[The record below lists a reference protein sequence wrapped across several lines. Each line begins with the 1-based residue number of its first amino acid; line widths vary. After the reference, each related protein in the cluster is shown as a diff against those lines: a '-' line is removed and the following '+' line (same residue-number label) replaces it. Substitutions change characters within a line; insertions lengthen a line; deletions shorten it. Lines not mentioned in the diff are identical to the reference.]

1 LNESENTMT
10 NPLQTYL
17 HDHLAGASL
26 AIDLVGFLRDE
37 HAGEPLGRFAA
48 ELLTEIEAD
57 RATLIG
63 LAIRVGTRPGR
74 VKQAAAWLAEKA
86 SRLKFSRASAAEF
99 GTFEAL
105 EFLALGILGKR
116 LLWRAL
122 RTALAGDPRAADVD
136 FDELA
141 TRAEAQ
147 FDAVE
152 ERRLEF
158 ARRALG
164 AARSA

>member
-1 LNESENTMT
+1 MT
-10 NPLQTYL
+10 TPLHTYI

-26 AIDLVGFLRDE
+26 AIDLVGFLREE
-37 HAGEPLGRFAA
+37 HAGQPLGRFAA
-48 ELLTEIEAD
+48 ELLTDIEAD
-57 RATLIG
+57 RAALIH
-63 LAIRVGTRPGR
+63 LAECVGTQPGR

-86 SRLKFSRASAAEF
+86 SRLKFGRASAAEF

-122 RTALAGDPRAADVD
+122 RAALGGDPRVADVD

-141 TRAEAQ
+141 ARAEAQ
-147 FDAVE
+147 FNAVE
-152 ERRLEF
+152 ERRLEL
-158 ARRALG
+158 ARRALD
-164 AARSA
+164 AARPA

>member
-1 LNESENTMT
+1 MT
-10 NPLQTYL
+10 NPLHTYM

-37 HAGEPLGRFAA
+37 HAAQPLGQFAA
-48 ELLTEIEAD
+48 ELLAEIEAD
-57 RATLIG
+57 RAVLAG
-63 LAIRVGTRPGR
+63 LAERIGTQPGP

-86 SRLKFSRASAAEF
+86 SRLKFGRASAAEF

-122 RTALAGDPRAADVD
+122 QEALAGDPRIAGIN
-136 FDELA
+136 FDSLIA
-141 TRAEAQ
+141 RAEAQ
-147 FDAVE
+147 FTAVE
-152 ERRLEF
+152 ERRREL
-158 ARRALG
+158 ARRALAHG
-164 AARSA
+164 QPS

>member
-1 LNESENTMT
+1 
-10 NPLQTYL
+10 
-17 HDHLAGASL
+17 
-26 AIDLVGFLRDE
+26 
-37 HAGEPLGRFAA
+37 
-48 ELLTEIEAD
+48 
-57 RATLIG
+57 
-63 LAIRVGTRPGR
+63 

-86 SRLKFSRASAAEF
+86 SRLKFSGASAAEL

-105 EFLALGILGKR
+105 EFLALGIFGKR

-152 ERRLEF
+152 ERRLDF

-164 AARSA
+164 AAH

>member
-1 LNESENTMT
+1 MT
-10 NPLQTYL
+10 NPLETYL

-37 HAGEPLGRFAA
+37 HVGQPLGGFAA
-48 ELLTEIEAD
+48 ELLSEIETD

-63 LAIRVGTRPGR
+63 LAERLGTQPGH
-74 VKQAAAWLAEKA
+74 VKQAAAWLAEKV
-86 SRLKFSRASAAEF
+86 SRFKFSRASAAEF

-141 TRAEAQ
+141 MRAEAQ
-147 FDAVE
+147 FHAVE
-152 ERRLEF
+152 ERRLDF
-158 ARRALG
+158 AQRALR
-164 AARSA
+164 AAH